1 MRNHVAAFYDW
12 KWGRKMSGRAIL
24 PDEIK
29 LMTSEMQRQLSRLEE
44 MIYDLDNYMKEI
56 IQTEKLAGETAKNFI
71 NHIENHLKVIN
82 GIKYLTLHIK
92 EACEKLDRNIG
103 YDNLIEDDIIN
114 QINELNSRNLTI
126 NNEINDIDDALD
138 KWYIKLFLSSNYE
151 KLKNYY
157 YFSQQNNKNMIET
170 LKRKLQKI
178 DEIEKN
184 IVNLFDNGILSNI
197 NYAVDILKQSYESK
211 DFSPITYP
219 DVMLFYKLGNL
230 KIDSVSLQGDRIG
243 LNTDFITIIDDNGM
257 LLEKFG
263 GDQSW
268 LDDSVSDSSCGVIA
282 IVNTYLYMTG
292 QTTITKKDYIELCK
306 RFLNENKFDNILI
319 EKNFGA
325 LPTTMCRYLE
335 RLCIEQENL
344 KIHAKWNCFSN
355 DNEYQTMKDMLKN
368 NIPVVWGL
376 YSMNSCLK
384 LYQWDKTTESYIEFT
399 TVSSHYVVVTGIYE
413 IKREDGS
420 IKKMVEISSWG
431 KKCYVDYDEYEVFK
445 RSVLSQTYEQNPNL
459 YMMPTIDGEGIVNN
473 IGSSIIKI
481 EIN

>member
-1 MRNHVAAFYDW
+1 MKLCIVKPDGTVAEILLRDRQPSFEAF
-12 KWGRKMSGRAIL
+12 
-24 PDEIK
+24 
-29 LMTSEMQRQLSRLEE
+29 
-44 MIYDLDNYMKEI
+44 
-56 IQTEKLAGETAKNFI
+56 
-71 NHIENHLKVIN
+71 
-82 GIKYLTLHIK
+82 
-92 EACEKLDRNIG
+92 
-103 YDNLIEDDIIN
+103 
-114 QINELNSRNLTI
+114 
-126 NNEINDIDDALD
+126 NNEQLFFENYQYKFILREIEEYENVEIFVGDYSVPIHYKASTD
-138 KWYIKLFLSSNYE
+138 WYETDQDLVFGGCFDLAYISVWVSEKEGKEERFYTDFLRIATTKQTTRQVE
-151 KLKNYY
+151 QML
-157 YFSQQNNKNMIET
+157 
-170 LKRKLQKI
+170 

>member
-1 MRNHVAAFYDW
+1 
-12 KWGRKMSGRAIL
+12 MSGRAIL

-92 EACEKLDRNIG
+92 EACEKL
-103 YDNLIEDDIIN
+103 
-114 QINELNSRNLTI
+114 
-126 NNEINDIDDALD
+126 
-138 KWYIKLFLSSNYE
+138 
-151 KLKNYY
+151 KNYY
-157 YFSQQNNKNMIET
+157 YFELQNNKNMIET

>member
-1 MRNHVAAFYDW
+1 M
-12 KWGRKMSGRAIL
+12 
-24 PDEIK
+24 
-29 LMTSEMQRQLSRLEE
+29 
-44 MIYDLDNYMKEI
+44 
-56 IQTEKLAGETAKNFI
+56 
-71 NHIENHLKVIN
+71 
-82 GIKYLTLHIK
+82 
-92 EACEKLDRNIG
+92 
-103 YDNLIEDDIIN
+103 IEDDIIN

-157 YFSQQNNKNMIET
+157 YFELQNNKNMIET

-292 QTTITKKDYIELCK
+292 QTTITKK
-306 RFLNENKFDNILI
+306 
-319 EKNFGA
+319 
-325 LPTTMCRYLE
+325 
-335 RLCIEQENL
+335 
-344 KIHAKWNCFSN
+344 
-355 DNEYQTMKDMLKN
+355 
-368 NIPVVWGL
+368 
-376 YSMNSCLK
+376 
-384 LYQWDKTTESYIEFT
+384 
-399 TVSSHYVVVTGIYE
+399 
-413 IKREDGS
+413 
-420 IKKMVEISSWG
+420 
-431 KKCYVDYDEYEVFK
+431 
-445 RSVLSQTYEQNPNL
+445 
-459 YMMPTIDGEGIVNN
+459 
-473 IGSSIIKI
+473 II
-481 EIN
+481 

>member
-1 MRNHVAAFYDW
+1 MANYVKPVVFLLGKEMYGVDINLVQSIEKDLNVVPVPNSQSYIKGIVNMRNEVIPVYSLA
-12 KWGRKMSGRAIL
+12 RKFGKEQEATAESTIIISSGGL
-24 PDEIK
+24 
-29 LMTSEMQRQLSRLEE
+29 
-44 MIYDLDNYMKEI
+44 
-56 IQTEKLAGETAKNFI
+56 KLALEVD
-71 NHIENHLKVIN
+71 EVL
-82 GIKYLTLHIK
+82 
-92 EACEKLDRNIG
+92 
-103 YDNLIEDDIIN
+103 
-114 QINELNSRNLTI
+114 
-126 NNEINDIDDALD
+126 EINDIDDALD

-157 YFSQQNNKNMIET
+157 YFELQNNKNMIET

-325 LPTTMCRYLE
+325 LPSL
-335 RLCIEQENL
+335 
-344 KIHAKWNCFSN
+344 
-355 DNEYQTMKDMLKN
+355 
-368 NIPVVWGL
+368 
-376 YSMNSCLK
+376 
-384 LYQWDKTTESYIEFT
+384 
-399 TVSSHYVVVTGIYE
+399 
-413 IKREDGS
+413 
-420 IKKMVEISSWG
+420 
-431 KKCYVDYDEYEVFK
+431 
-445 RSVLSQTYEQNPNL
+445 
-459 YMMPTIDGEGIVNN
+459 
-473 IGSSIIKI
+473 
-481 EIN
+481 